1 MLNKGIRLSILKKRS
16 RVQFFKEEN
25 NFFSLY
31 EWKSR
36 DIMYKYIGI
45 GIVISTL
52 YLLQINFASFRK
64 EEMLAGLLAV
74 IAVGLFG
81 VIWQKETKSNRIN
94 SVVGISI
101 FVFFVFF
108 FLSDNMLVGGEKMT
122 AIALSFIVAGVFGL
136 LKRHNN

>member
-1 MLNKGIRLSILKKRS
+1 
-16 RVQFFKEEN
+16 
-25 NFFSLY
+25 
-31 EWKSR
+31 
-36 DIMYKYIGI
+36 MYKYIGI

-81 VIWQKETKSNRIN
+81 LIWKNETESNHIN

-101 FVFFVFF
+101 FVFIVFF
-108 FLSDNMLVGGEKMT
+108 FLSDNTFVGGEKMT

-136 LKRHNN
+136 LKKA